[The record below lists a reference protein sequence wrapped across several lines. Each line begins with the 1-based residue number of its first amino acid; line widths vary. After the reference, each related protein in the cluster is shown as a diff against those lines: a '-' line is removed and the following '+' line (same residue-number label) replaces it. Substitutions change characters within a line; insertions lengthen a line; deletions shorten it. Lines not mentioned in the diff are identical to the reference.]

1 MFLVEECYKRFDVP
15 LMIHQTLSLQPLQYE
30 RNTGKGYCHG
40 PAPTTVTIIVI
51 VTIILD
57 LDDTW
62 VYRRLL
68 IIGRRCQGHDGCGGH
83 ALQLRSMHFEDVGSR
98 RGVSENT
105 TQAEDDDEHPR
116 GLVLQSD
123 SE

>member
-1 MFLVEECYKRFDVP
+1 MFLVEESYKRFDVP

-30 RNTGKGYCHG
+30 RHTRKGYCHG
-40 PAPTTVTIIVI
+40 PATTASITI

-57 LDDTW
+57 LDDTY

-83 ALQLRSMHFEDVGSR
+83 ALQLRSVYFEDVGSR
-98 RGVSENT
+98 RGVGENT
-105 TQAEDDDEHPR
+105 TQAEDDDEHPS
-116 GLVLQSD
+116 GLVLQ
-123 SE
+123 